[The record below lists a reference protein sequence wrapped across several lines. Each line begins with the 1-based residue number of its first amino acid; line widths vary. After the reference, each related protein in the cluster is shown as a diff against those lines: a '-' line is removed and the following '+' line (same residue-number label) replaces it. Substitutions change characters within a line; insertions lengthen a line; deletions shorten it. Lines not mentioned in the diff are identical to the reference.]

1 MTIGGVTI
9 LLVEDEP
16 ILRQVFRTMLE
27 AAGYRV
33 SEAGS
38 AREAIETAGRVR
50 PALVLLDLGLP
61 DAPGLDVARAIRA
74 MCGTAE
80 PRIVAMTGSSGSEIR
95 AGVRAAG
102 CTAHL
107 VKPVESGELLR
118 RIPEWLAGPATGD
131 PAASPA

>member
-1 MTIGGVTI
+1 MTTDGGTI

-38 AREAIETAGRVR
+38 AREAIETAGRIQ

-61 DAPGLDVARAIRA
+61 DAPGLDVARAIRSIPGA
-74 MCGTAE
+74 AK
-80 PRIVAMTGSSGSEIR
+80 PRIVALTGRSGAEIR
-95 AGVRAAG
+95 AGIRAAG
-102 CTAHL
+102 CIAHL
-107 VKPVESGELLR
+107 VKPVEPGELLR
-118 RIPEWLAGPATGD
+118 RIPEWLADPATGD